1 MLRNISRESEASMRH
16 LKTKLILLTVLMCL
30 AFASAAYA
38 LKPLVYR
45 VEKTIEIEQN
55 VEEFLETAEAAKQEV
70 QTPFPAPSPPAEP
83 IVQTPVAYEDLLNDM
98 RHYNNVLFTYRQR
111 DLDSKSAYEQS
122 QFRLTDYGLPSEI
135 FGVITIP
142 KMELEMPLYLG
153 ASETNMANGA
163 AVLSQTSIPI
173 GGIGTN
179 AVIAGHRGWNGYP
192 YFMNIELLEV
202 GDEVTITNLWETL
215 TYKVVEIKIV
225 TPDDV
230 ESILIQR
237 QRDLITLLTCHP
249 PNSGGKY
256 RYLVFCER
264 VLN

>member
-1 MLRNISRESEASMRH
+1 MKHLRTQ
-16 LKTKLILLTVLMCL
+16 LFFLTVLMCL

-55 VEEFLETAEAAKQEV
+55 VEEFLETAEAAKQET
-70 QTPFPAPSPPAEP
+70 QAPYSAPSPPTEP
-83 IVQTPVAYEDLLNDM
+83 IVQGPIPYEELLNDM
-98 RHYNNVLFTYRQR
+98 RHYNNALFTYRQR

-153 ASETNMANGA
+153 ASEENMANGA

-179 AVIAGHRGWNGYP
+179 AVI
-192 YFMNIELLEV
+192 LEV
-202 GDEVTITNLWETL
+202 GDEVTITNLWETM
-215 TYKVVEIKIV
+215 TYKVVEITIV
-225 TPDDV
+225 LPDDV
-230 ESILIQR
+230 EAILIQR

-249 PNSGGKY
+249 YASGGKY

-264 VLN
+264 VEN

>member
-1 MLRNISRESEASMRH
+1 MLIRLRMRLFQGAH
-16 LKTKLILLTVLMCL
+16 VMRARKWLSLT
-30 AFASAAYA
+30 
-38 LKPLVYR
+38 
-45 VEKTIEIEQN
+45 EIEQN
-55 VEEFLETAEAAKQEV
+55 VEEFLETAEAAKQEA
-70 QTPFPAPSPPAEP
+70 QTPFPAPTPPAEP
-83 IVQTPVAYEDLLNDM
+83 VVQTQIPYEELLDDM

-122 QFRLTDYGLPSEI
+122 QFRLSDYGLPSEI

-237 QRDLITLLTCHP
+237 QRDLVTLLTCHP

-264 VLN
+264 VQN

>member
-1 MLRNISRESEASMRH
+1 MRH
-16 LKTKLILLTVLMCL
+16 LELKLILLTILICL

-45 VEKTIEIEQN
+45 VEKTIEIEQT
-55 VEEFLETAEAAKQEV
+55 VEQFRETAEAAKQEV
-70 QTPFPAPSPPAEP
+70 QEQLPVPTPPADP
-83 IVQTPVAYEDLLNDM
+83 IVQTSVPYEDLLNDM
-98 RHYNNVLFTYRQR
+98 RHYNNALFTYRQR

-135 FGVITIP
+135 FGIITIP
-142 KMELEMPLYLG
+142 KMELEMPLFLG
-153 ASETNMANGA
+153 ASEENMANGA

-179 AVIAGHRGWNGYP
+179 AVIAGHRGYGGYK
-192 YFMNIELLEV
+192 YFKDIELLEV

-215 TYKVVEIKIV
+215 TYKVVEIQIV
-225 TPDDV
+225 SPDDV
-230 ESILIQR
+230 EAILIQSR
-237 QRDLITLLTCHP
+237 RDLITLLTCHP
-249 PNSGGKY
+249 YASGGKY

-264 VLN
+264 VQN